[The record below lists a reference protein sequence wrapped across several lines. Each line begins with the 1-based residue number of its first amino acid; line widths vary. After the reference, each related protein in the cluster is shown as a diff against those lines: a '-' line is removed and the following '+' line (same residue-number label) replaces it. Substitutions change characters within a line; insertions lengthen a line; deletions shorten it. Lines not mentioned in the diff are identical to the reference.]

1 MDYLSVHVDVQDK
14 PNKTFE
20 LSDRSIQLK
29 DDVENPENRC
39 KTQNTLHKTTT
50 PGGQTAKMTVA
61 GEESY
66 DNSQSN
72 QYFSLEED
80 EGDSLDDSKPGSG
93 SAARVQI
100 IGGTTGAGNSMS
112 STLSG
117 SHVPKCARGGGVAG
131 KHSMFVALSKLQK
144 PVLFS
149 GVSLW
154 GRFDLERLSNL
165 HHSQMNRGPALH
177 DTDLSGLTSASS
189 SVDPSPSKK
198 PPSNPSEPPEIEIV
212 DDGERHPLAVHFS
225 EENNQHV
232 DISCEKNAFGGTDK
246 SVVDS
251 NFGQESSA
259 TIQSLEIR
267 EQVMSSGTE
276 EASAKNE
283 MGSNKVPGETDV
295 DGSPQF
301 GGSCWQRCFRKSSK
315 SKKSA

>member
-131 KHSMFVALSKLQK
+131 KHSI
-144 PVLFS
+144 
-149 GVSLW
+149 
-154 GRFDLERLSNL
+154 LSNL